1 MVQAALNAVGLNPL
15 VAAAFRE
22 RGERSEPPPAA

>member
-1 MVQAALNAVGLNPL
+1 VQAALNAVGINPL

-22 RGERSEPPPAA
+22 RGERPGPTGA